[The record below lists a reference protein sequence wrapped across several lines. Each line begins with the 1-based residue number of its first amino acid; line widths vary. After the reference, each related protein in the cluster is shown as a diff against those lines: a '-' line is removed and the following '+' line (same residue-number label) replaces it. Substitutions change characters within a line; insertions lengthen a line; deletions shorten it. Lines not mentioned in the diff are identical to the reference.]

1 MDDQTDGKMRIRK
14 DRRKEDG
21 LVDGKIE
28 GRTD

>member
-14 DRRKEDG
+14 DRRKEDR